1 MGISIRKGGFNMK
14 ITYLGHAAFIVE
26 EGNFKAIIDPFITG
40 NPLAKTDV
48 KSIRGLT
55 HIFVSHGHGDH
66 LGDTIELAKS
76 NNALVISNA
85 EICAYLSNKGLK
97 THAMHIGGRHKF
109 DFGTVKFTPALH
121 GSGISTDEGNID
133 GGNPCGFVIEVN
145 GKKLYHA
152 GDTGL
157 TMDMKLLESEN
168 IDVALIPIGGNYT
181 MDIDDAVRA
190 VEFIKPKVTI
200 PMHYNTFPV
209 IIANPEEFKEKNK
222 SSKTVIL
229 SINESYEF

>member
-1 MGISIRKGGFNMK
+1 MK
-14 ITYLGHAAFIVE
+14 VTFLGHSAFIIE
-26 EGNFKAIIDPFITG
+26 EGNFKAIIDPFISG
-40 NPLAKTDV
+40 NSQAKTRVEDI
-48 KSIRGLT
+48 KGLT

-66 LGDTIELAKS
+66 IGDTITLARA

-85 EICAYLSNKGLK
+85 EICGYLSSKGLNV
-97 THAMHIGGRHKF
+97 HAMHIGGRHKF

-121 GSGISTDEGNID
+121 GSSISTDNGNIE

-145 GKKLYHA
+145 GKKVYHA

-157 TMDMKLLESEN
+157 TMDMKLLEYEN
-168 IDVALIPIGGNYT
+168 IDVAMIPIGGNYT

-190 VEFIKPKVTI
+190 VEFIKPKVAI

-209 IIANPEEFKEKNK
+209 IRANPQEFKEKNK
-222 SSKTVIL
+222 ASETVIL
-229 SINESYEF
+229 NVGESYEF